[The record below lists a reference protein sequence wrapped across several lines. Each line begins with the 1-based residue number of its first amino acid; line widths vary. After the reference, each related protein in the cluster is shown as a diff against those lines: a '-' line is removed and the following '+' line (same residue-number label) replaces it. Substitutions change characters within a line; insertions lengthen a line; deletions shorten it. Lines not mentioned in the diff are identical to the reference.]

1 LEDKEGWGEEKTNGG
16 DKGDEKRRYVVQG
29 ENLRMGQKGENV
41 ERRGR
46 GEKAVC
52 QNGDG
57 DNVQW
62 VEQGDGER
70 RGKGR
75 G

>member
-1 LEDKEGWGEEKTNGG
+1 MGRGKNERG

-29 ENLRMGQKGENV
+29 ENLRRGQKGENV
-41 ERRGR
+41 ERRDR

-70 RGKGR
+70 KGKGR
-75 G
+75 D